1 MSYCC
6 YRQYDNY
13 FSLALL
19 VLRFFSRVS
28 HFLLLFSCF
37 RCFLHVCL
45 SKSDIETYITT
56 SNDILKIGESLSAL
70 FLQKSQC
77 KNSRRKD
84 FQFCQRTL
92 SGLLAQFKK
101 WYFFG
106 DKMDFLGRIWYWWF
120 LRTFSCGSF
129 LCLESWS
136 LFLSNIAGLRCARVW
151 RFCGNHGNVIWS
163 HLKWT
168 VYNTIQDDINI

>member
-1 MSYCC
+1 MTITLVSRCSYWDFSVVFHIF
-6 YRQYDNY
+6 YYY
-13 FSLALL
+13 FLVFDVFCMFVWVNQISKPISLHRTISWKSRS
-19 VLRFFSRVS
+19 RFRPS
-28 HFLLLFSCF
+28 SC
-37 RCFLHVCL
+37 
-45 SKSDIETYITT
+45 K
-56 SNDILKIGESLSAL
+56 
-70 FLQKSQC
+70 KSQC

-106 DKMDFLGRIWYWWF
+106 DKMGDFLGRIWYWWF

-168 VYNTIQDDINI
+168 VYNTIQDDLNI

>member
-19 VLRFFSRVS
+19 LLRFFSRVS
-28 HFLLLFSCF
+28 HFLFLFSCF

-56 SNDILKIGESLSAL
+56 SNDILKIEESLSAL
-70 FLQKSQC
+70 FLQKSQS

-106 DKMDFLGRIWYWWF
+106 DKMGRLPGTYLILMIFENIFLWEFFVLGILEPFSIQHCWIA
-120 LRTFSCGSF
+120 LR
-129 LCLESWS
+129 
-136 LFLSNIAGLRCARVW
+136 ARV
-151 RFCGNHGNVIWS
+151 
-163 HLKWT
+163 T
-168 VYNTIQDDINI
+168 VLW